1 MERSRK
7 FIIGFFI
14 ILLLFLS
21 QASFAQ
27 QGSYPRAARYYL
39 GTEDELLIPINVWG
53 FVKSPGQYMVP
64 NNTDLLSLLS
74 YAGGP
79 LETAKINKIVIV
91 RSYNNMERTIITVN
105 VKKYLKSGDERLIP
119 MMKPGDTVIVKG
131 TTFHWI
137 QKFISFLGGFA
148 VFAQILYFVAIAQE
162 RLK

>member
-1 MERSRK
+1 MKKSSGLTK
-7 FIIGFFI
+7 GFVVVFLI
-14 ILLLFLS
+14 FLS
-21 QASFAQ
+21 QALFAQ
-27 QGSYPRAARYYL
+27 QGVYPRAARYYL
-39 GTEDELLIPINVWG
+39 GTENELLIPVNVWG

-91 RSYNNMERTIITVN
+91 RSYNNMERTIIPVN
-105 VKKYLKSGDERLIP
+105 VKKYLKTGDERLIP
-119 MMKPGDTVIVKG
+119 VMKPGDTVIVKG